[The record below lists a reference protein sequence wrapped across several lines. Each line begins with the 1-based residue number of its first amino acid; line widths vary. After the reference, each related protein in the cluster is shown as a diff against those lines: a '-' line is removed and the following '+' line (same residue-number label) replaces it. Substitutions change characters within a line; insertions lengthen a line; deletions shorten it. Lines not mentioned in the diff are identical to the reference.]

1 MIQRA
6 RKKFL
11 TQFSSCLIAETAH
24 VVKSLLIDA
33 KSGACKDELGA
44 KPCPRLIFAGK

>member
-1 MIQRA
+1 M
-6 RKKFL
+6 FP
-11 TQFSSCLIAETAH
+11 TQLFSCLIAETAH